1 MLPLP
6 IDTCHPLLQV
16 PGMAGMGVP
25 PNYAM
30 PASYMQQFAA
40 AQAQT
45 EQLRRFWVE
54 MKEEAG
60 RAGTDPLEFKNQQ
73 LPLARIKKA
82 SDGLCHQMSNLWQAS
97 SARPKL
103 F

>member
-1 MLPLP
+1 
-6 IDTCHPLLQV
+6 
-16 PGMAGMGVP
+16 MAGMGVP

-30 PASYMQQFAA
+30 PPAYMQQYAA

-82 SDGLCHQMSNLWQAS
+82 SIMRLASMSLLWQVP
-97 SARPKL
+97 SARRIFVQGELPSV
-103 F
+103 

>member
-1 MLPLP
+1 MPLP
-6 IDTCHPLLQV
+6 TGVCHTLLQV
-16 PGMAGMGVP
+16 PGMAGIGVP

-30 PASYMQQFAA
+30 PAAYMQQYAA

-82 SDGLCHQMSNLWQAS
+82 RGSPGHRC
-97 SARPKL
+97 L
-103 F
+103 FCG